1 MVKLFEDKMGGR
13 EAEVVLEDPRM
24 TGGIVNWY
32 NGMKVI
38 TSMIFLAL
46 KSVFL
51 VFGQCGRIHLLFI
64 ILLQASKK

>member
-32 NGMKVI
+32 NGMKAII
-38 TSMIFLAL
+38 TSINFPAL

-51 VFGQCGRIHLLFI
+51 GFWTMWEDLSTFNHIAAGL
-64 ILLQASKK
+64 